1 MNLAGTS
8 ANRHAPP
15 YALVVEDDANLRAQ
29 LIDLLA
35 GAGYRTIG
43 ANSVGD
49 ALERVSAN
57 PPVRVVVS
65 DIHLPD
71 GNAIVFLR
79 RLGDILLPPAM
90 PKTLLITGK
99 PTLETAIQAVGLQV
113 VAYIPKP
120 IHPAVLLAT
129 VARAWGLASDHRA
142 DTDHH
147 GESDRHGEEAIPERL
162 RPSHVADFEPEFQ
175 SLLARLQQ
183 EIAKRKQNKRRLHS
197 IEFSDPEWD
206 MLLELMLVHMRQTP
220 LTVTS
225 LCLSARVPA
234 TTALRRLENLVK
246 TGFVERHVDPTDR
259 RRVLVRLTAKGVR
272 AMTQYFRRGE
282 SAVA

>member
-1 MNLAGTS
+1 M
-8 ANRHAPP
+8 
-15 YALVVEDDANLRAQ
+15 RAQ

-35 GAGYRTIG
+35 GAGYPTIG

-71 GNAIVFLR
+71 GNAIGFLR
-79 RLGDILLPPAM
+79 RLGEVLLPPAM

-120 IHPAVLLAT
+120 IHPTGLLAT
-129 VARAWGLASDHRA
+129 VARAWDLAADHRA
-142 DTDHH
+142 DTDRH
-147 GESDRHGEEAIPERL
+147 GKRDPHGEEAIPERL
-162 RPSHVADFEPEFQ
+162 RPTHVSDFDPEFQ

-183 EIAKRKQNKRRLHS
+183 AIARRKERKRRLHS
-197 IEFSDPEWD
+197 IEFKGPEWD
-206 MLLELMLVHMRQTP
+206 MLLELMLFHMRQTP

-225 LCLSARVPA
+225 LVLAAGVPA
-234 TTALRRLENLVK
+234 TTALRRLEHLVRI
-246 TGFVERHVDPTDR
+246 GFVERHVDPTDR
-259 RRVLVRLTAKGVR
+259 RRILVRLTVRGVS
-272 AMTQYFRRGE
+272 AMTQYIRRAE
-282 SAVA
+282 SAAE